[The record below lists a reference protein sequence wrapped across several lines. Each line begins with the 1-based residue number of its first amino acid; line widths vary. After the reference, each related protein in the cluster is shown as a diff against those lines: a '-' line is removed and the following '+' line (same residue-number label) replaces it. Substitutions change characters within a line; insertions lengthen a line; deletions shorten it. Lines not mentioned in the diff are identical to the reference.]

1 MKFLKFL
8 TFSQGKKLIF
18 LALLFSMCTN
28 VTQESNEEIR
38 VISLSTTHT
47 EVIQTLGGQDT
58 LVAIDAFSEVDFPV
72 ERIDAYTVTAE
83 ELAPLNPD
91 VVILAFDFNGIVEG
105 LENQEL
111 NYVLLPPAKN
121 FEDVYSQIE
130 TIGALVNKE
139 SEAFSTTRDMKIEI
153 NRILDNANFGNTS
166 VYHEIGYSYGI
177 YSVNSD
183 SLIGQIYNS
192 LGVINIANN
201 TEDPFGSGY
210 PALTEEQV
218 IESDPE
224 YIVIGHSDYLNK
236 DLSTRMGWEEINAI
250 ENSNVYFLDENLA
263 NNWGTTTVELVEQI
277 ALTFEES
284 AQTNPYSDYLLLL
297 SLLILVMIVFFTN
310 GINTKERV

>member
-1 MKFLKFL
+1 MKFKI
-8 TFSQGKKLIF
+8 IF
-18 LALLFSMCTN
+18 LALLFSMCSN
-28 VTQESNEEIR
+28 VTQETSQEIK
-38 VISLSTTHT
+38 VVSLSTTHT
-47 EVIQTLGGQDT
+47 EIIQSLNAQET
-58 LVAIDAFSEVDFPV
+58 LVAIDSFSEVDFPV
-72 ERIDAYTVTAE
+72 QVIDAYTVTAE

-121 FEDVYSQIE
+121 IEEVYLQIE
-130 TIGALVNKE
+130 TIGSLVNKE
-139 SEAFSTTRDMKIEI
+139 SEAFSTIRDMKIEI

-177 YSVNSD
+177 YSVNSN

-192 LGVINIANN
+192 LGVTNIANN
-201 TEDPFGSGY
+201 TEDSFGSGY
-210 PALTEEQV
+210 PSLTEEQI
-218 IESDPE
+218 IESNPE

-236 DLSTRMGWEEINAI
+236 DLSTRMGWEDINAI

-263 NNWGTTTVELVEQI
+263 NNWGTTTVDLVKQI

-284 AQTNPYSDYLLLL
+284 TQTNPYSDYLLLI
-297 SLLILVMIVFFTN
+297 SLLILVMIVFFSN
-310 GINTKERV
+310 RINTRERV

>member
-1 MKFLKFL
+1 MKFKI
-8 TFSQGKKLIF
+8 IF
-18 LALLFSMCTN
+18 LALLFSMCSN
-28 VTQESNEEIR
+28 VTQETSQEIR
-38 VISLSTTHT
+38 VVSLSTTHT
-47 EVIQTLGGQDT
+47 EIIQSLEAEETLI
-58 LVAIDAFSEVDFPV
+58 AIDSFSEVDFPV
-72 ERIDAYTVTAE
+72 EVIDAYTVTAE

-105 LENQEL
+105 LENQEI

-130 TIGALVNKE
+130 TIGSLVNKE
-139 SEAFSTTRDMKIEI
+139 SEAFSTTRDMKVEI
-153 NRILDNANFGNTS
+153 NRILDNANYGNTS

-192 LGVINIANN
+192 LGVVNIANN

-218 IESDPE
+218 IESNPD

-236 DLSTRMGWEEINAI
+236 DLSTRMGWEDINAI

-284 AQTNPYSDYLLLL
+284 AQTNPYSDYLLLV
-297 SLLILVMIVFFTN
+297 SLLILVTIVFFTN
-310 GINTKERV
+310 RTNTKERV

>member
-1 MKFLKFL
+1 M
-8 TFSQGKKLIF
+8 
-18 LALLFSMCTN
+18 
-28 VTQESNEEIR
+28 
-38 VISLSTTHT
+38 
-47 EVIQTLGGQDT
+47 
-58 LVAIDAFSEVDFPV
+58 
-72 ERIDAYTVTAE
+72 
-83 ELAPLNPD
+83 
-91 VVILAFDFNGIVEG
+91 VILAFDFNGIVEG
-105 LENQEL
+105 LENQEI

-130 TIGALVNKE
+130 TIGSIVNKE

-153 NRILDNANFGNTS
+153 NRILDNANFGDTS

-192 LGVINIANN
+192 LGVVNIANN

-218 IESDPE
+218 IESNPE

-236 DLSTRMGWEEINAI
+236 DLSTRMGWEDINAI

-263 NNWGTTTVELVEQI
+263 NNWGTTTVDLVEQI

-297 SLLILVMIVFFTN
+297 SLLVLVIIVFFTN
-310 GINTKERV
+310 RINTKERI

>member
-1 MKFLKFL
+1 MKFKI
-8 TFSQGKKLIF
+8 IF
-18 LALLFSMCTN
+18 LALLFSMCSN
-28 VTQESNEEIR
+28 VTQETSQDIK
-38 VISLSTTHT
+38 VVSLSTTHT
-47 EVIQTLGGQDT
+47 EIIQSLNAQET
-58 LVAIDAFSEVDFPV
+58 LVAIDSFSEVDFPV
-72 ERIDAYTVTAE
+72 QVIDAYTVTAE

-121 FEDVYSQIE
+121 IEEVYLQIE
-130 TIGALVNKE
+130 TIGSLVNKE
-139 SEAFSTTRDMKIEI
+139 SEAFSTIRDMKIEI

-177 YSVNSD
+177 YSVNSN

-192 LGVINIANN
+192 LGVTNIANN

-210 PALTEEQV
+210 PSLTEEQI
-218 IESDPE
+218 IESNPE

-236 DLSTRMGWEEINAI
+236 DLSTRMGWEDINAI

-263 NNWGTTTVELVEQI
+263 NNWGTTTVDLVKQI

-284 AQTNPYSDYLLLL
+284 TQTNPYSDYLLLI
-297 SLLILVMIVFFTN
+297 SLLILVMNVFFSN
-310 GINTKERV
+310 RINTKERV

>member
-1 MKFLKFL
+1 M
-8 TFSQGKKLIF
+8 
-18 LALLFSMCTN
+18 
-28 VTQESNEEIR
+28 
-38 VISLSTTHT
+38 
-47 EVIQTLGGQDT
+47 
-58 LVAIDAFSEVDFPV
+58 
-72 ERIDAYTVTAE
+72 
-83 ELAPLNPD
+83 
-91 VVILAFDFNGIVEG
+91 
-105 LENQEL
+105 
-111 NYVLLPPAKN
+111 LLPPAKN

-130 TIGALVNKE
+130 TIGSLVNKE
-139 SEAFSTTRDMKIEI
+139 SEAFSATRDMKIEI
-153 NRILDNANFGNTS
+153 NRIFENANFGDTS

-192 LGVINIANN
+192 LGVVNIANN

-218 IESDPE
+218 IESNPE

-236 DLSTRMGWEEINAI
+236 DLSTRMGWEDINAI

-284 AQTNPYSDYLLLL
+284 AQTNPYSDYLLLV
-297 SLLILVMIVFFTN
+297 SLLILVTIVFFTN
-310 GINTKERV
+310 RTNTKERV

>member
-1 MKFLKFL
+1 MKFKI
-8 TFSQGKKLIF
+8 IF
-18 LALLFSMCTN
+18 LALLFSMCSN
-28 VTQESNEEIR
+28 VTQEASKEIR
-38 VISLSTTHT
+38 VVSLSTTHT
-47 EVIQTLGGQDT
+47 EIIQSLEAEETLI
-58 LVAIDAFSEVDFPV
+58 AIDSFSEVDFPV
-72 ERIDAYTVTAE
+72 EVIDAYTVTAE

-105 LENQEL
+105 LENQKI

-130 TIGALVNKE
+130 TIGSLVNKE
-139 SEAFSTTRDMKIEI
+139 SEAFSATRDMKIEI
-153 NRILDNANFGNTS
+153 NRIFENANFGDTS

-192 LGVINIANN
+192 LGVVNIANN

-218 IESDPE
+218 IESNPE

-236 DLSTRMGWEEINAI
+236 DLSTRMGWEDINAI

-284 AQTNPYSDYLLLL
+284 AQTNPYSDYLLLV

-310 GINTKERV
+310 RTNTKERV

>member
-1 MKFLKFL
+1 MKFKI
-8 TFSQGKKLIF
+8 IF
-18 LALLFSMCTN
+18 LALLFSMCSN
-28 VTQESNEEIR
+28 VTQETSQEIK
-38 VISLSTTHT
+38 VVSLSTTHT
-47 EVIQTLGGQDT
+47 EIIQSLNAQET
-58 LVAIDAFSEVDFPV
+58 LVAIDSFSEVDFPV
-72 ERIDAYTVTAE
+72 QVIDAYTVTAE

-121 FEDVYSQIE
+121 IEEVYLQIE
-130 TIGALVNKE
+130 TIGSLVNKE
-139 SEAFSTTRDMKIEI
+139 SEAFSTIRDMKIEI
-153 NRILDNANFGNTS
+153 NRILNNANFGNTS

-177 YSVNSD
+177 YSVNSN

-192 LGVINIANN
+192 LGVTNIANN

-210 PALTEEQV
+210 PSLTEEQI
-218 IESDPE
+218 IESNPE

-236 DLSTRMGWEEINAI
+236 DLSTRMGWEDINAI

-263 NNWGTTTVELVEQI
+263 NNWGTTTVDLVKQI

-284 AQTNPYSDYLLLL
+284 TQNNPYSDYLLLI
-297 SLLILVMIVFFTN
+297 SLLILVMNIFFSN
-310 GINTKERV
+310 RINTKERV

>member
-1 MKFLKFL
+1 MKFKI
-8 TFSQGKKLIF
+8 IF
-18 LALLFSMCTN
+18 LALLFSMCSN
-28 VTQESNEEIR
+28 VTQETSQEIR
-38 VISLSTTHT
+38 VVSLSTTHT
-47 EVIQTLGGQDT
+47 EIIQSLEAEETLI
-58 LVAIDAFSEVDFPV
+58 AIDSFSEVDFPV
-72 ERIDAYTVTAE
+72 EVIDAYTVTAE

-105 LENQEL
+105 LENQKI

-130 TIGALVNKE
+130 TIGSLVNKE
-139 SEAFSTTRDMKIEI
+139 SEAFSATRDMKIEI
-153 NRILDNANFGNTS
+153 NRIFENANFGDTS

-192 LGVINIANN
+192 LGVVNIANN

-218 IESDPE
+218 IESNPE

-236 DLSTRMGWEEINAI
+236 DLSTRMGWEDINAI

-284 AQTNPYSDYLLLL
+284 AQTNPYSDYLLLV
-297 SLLILVMIVFFTN
+297 SLLILVMIVFSTN
-310 GINTKERV
+310 RTNTKERV

>member
-1 MKFLKFL
+1 MKF
-8 TFSQGKKLIF
+8 KLIF
-18 LALLFSMCTN
+18 LALLFSMCSN
-28 VTQESNEEIR
+28 VTQESSEEIR
-38 VISLSTTHT
+38 VVSLSTTHT
-47 EVIQTLGGQDT
+47 EIIQSLEAEGTLIAVDS
-58 LVAIDAFSEVDFPV
+58 FSAVDFPV
-72 ERIDAYTVTAE
+72 EVIDAYTVTAE

-91 VVILAFDFNGIVEG
+91 MVILAFDFNGIVEG
-105 LENQEL
+105 LENQEI

-121 FEDVYSQIE
+121 FEDVYSQIG
-130 TIGALVNKE
+130 TIGSLVNKE
-139 SEAFSTTRDMKIEI
+139 SEAFSATRDMKIEI
-153 NRILDNANFGNTS
+153 NRIFENANFGDTS

-192 LGVINIANN
+192 LGVVNIANN

-218 IESDPE
+218 IESNPE

-236 DLSTRMGWEEINAI
+236 DLSTRMGWEDINAI

-277 ALTFEES
+277 AVTFEES
-284 AQTNPYSDYLLLL
+284 AQTNPYSDYLLLV

-310 GINTKERV
+310 RINTKERV

>member
-1 MKFLKFL
+1 MKF
-8 TFSQGKKLIF
+8 KLVF
-18 LALLFSMCTN
+18 LALLFSMCSN
-28 VTQESNEEIR
+28 VTQEASKEIR
-38 VISLSTTHT
+38 VVSLSTTHT
-47 EVIQTLGGQDT
+47 EIIQSLEAEETLIAVDS
-58 LVAIDAFSEVDFPV
+58 FSEVDFPV
-72 ERIDAYTVTAE
+72 EVIDAYTVTAE

-105 LENQEL
+105 LENQEI

-130 TIGALVNKE
+130 TIGSLVNKE
-139 SEAFSTTRDMKIEI
+139 SEAFSTTRDMKVEI
-153 NRILDNANFGNTS
+153 NRILDNANYGNTS

-192 LGVINIANN
+192 LGVVNIANN

-218 IESDPE
+218 IESNPE

-236 DLSTRMGWEEINAI
+236 DLSTRMGWEDINAI

-310 GINTKERV
+310 RINAKERV

>member
-1 MKFLKFL
+1 MKY
-8 TFSQGKKLIF
+8 KLIF

-130 TIGALVNKE
+130 TIGSLVNKE
-139 SEAFSTTRDMKIEI
+139 SAAFSTTRDMKIEI

>member
-1 MKFLKFL
+1 MKF
-8 TFSQGKKLIF
+8 KLIF
-18 LALLFSMCTN
+18 LALLFSMCSN
-28 VTQESNEEIR
+28 VTQEASKEIR
-38 VISLSTTHT
+38 VVSLSTTHT
-47 EVIQTLGGQDT
+47 EIIQSLEAEETLIAVDS
-58 LVAIDAFSEVDFPV
+58 FSEVDFPV
-72 ERIDAYTVTAE
+72 EVIDAYTVTAE

-105 LENQEL
+105 LKNQEI

-130 TIGALVNKE
+130 IIGSLVKKE

-153 NRILDNANFGNTS
+153 NRILDNANFGDAS

-192 LGVINIANN
+192 LGVVNIANN

-218 IESDPE
+218 IESNPE
-224 YIVIGHSDYLNK
+224 YIIIGHSDYLNK
-236 DLSTRMGWEEINAI
+236 DLSTRVGWEDINAI
-250 ENSNVYFLDENLA
+250 KNSNVYFLDENLA

-277 ALTFEES
+277 AVTFEES
-284 AQTNPYSDYLLLL
+284 AQTNPYSDYLLLI

-310 GINTKERV
+310 RINTTERV

>member
-1 MKFLKFL
+1 MKFKI
-8 TFSQGKKLIF
+8 IF
-18 LALLFSMCTN
+18 LALLFSMCSN
-28 VTQESNEEIR
+28 VTQETSQEIK
-38 VISLSTTHT
+38 VVSLSTTHT
-47 EVIQTLGGQDT
+47 EIIQSLNAQET
-58 LVAIDAFSEVDFPV
+58 LVAIDSFSEVDFPV
-72 ERIDAYTVTAE
+72 QVIDAYTVTAE

-121 FEDVYSQIE
+121 IEEVYLQIE
-130 TIGALVNKE
+130 TIGSLVNKE
-139 SEAFSTTRDMKIEI
+139 SEAFSTIRDMKIEI

-177 YSVNSD
+177 YSVNSNT
-183 SLIGQIYNS
+183 LIGQIYNS
-192 LGVINIANN
+192 LGVTNIANN

-210 PALTEEQV
+210 PSLTEEQI
-218 IESDPE
+218 IESNPE

-236 DLSTRMGWEEINAI
+236 DLSTRMGWEDINAI

-263 NNWGTTTVELVEQI
+263 NNWGTTTVDLVKQI

-284 AQTNPYSDYLLLL
+284 TQTNPYSDYLLLI
-297 SLLILVMIVFFTN
+297 SLLILVMNVFFSN
-310 GINTKERV
+310 RINTKERV

>member
-1 MKFLKFL
+1 MKFKI
-8 TFSQGKKLIF
+8 IF
-18 LALLFSMCTN
+18 LALLFSMCSN
-28 VTQESNEEIR
+28 VTQETSQEIK
-38 VISLSTTHT
+38 VVSLSTTHT
-47 EVIQTLGGQDT
+47 EIIQSLNARET
-58 LVAIDAFSEVDFPV
+58 LVAIDSFSEVDFPV
-72 ERIDAYTVTAE
+72 QVIDAYTVTAE

-121 FEDVYSQIE
+121 IEEVYLQIE
-130 TIGALVNKE
+130 TIGSLVNKK
-139 SEAFSTTRDMKIEI
+139 SEAFSTIREMKIEI

-177 YSVNSD
+177 YSVNSN

-192 LGVINIANN
+192 LGVTNIANN
-201 TEDPFGSGY
+201 IEDPFGSGY
-210 PALTEEQV
+210 PSLTEEQI
-218 IESDPE
+218 IESNPE

-236 DLSTRMGWEEINAI
+236 DLSTRMGWEDINAI

-263 NNWGTTTVELVEQI
+263 NNWGTTTVDLVNQI

-284 AQTNPYSDYLLLL
+284 TQTNPYSDYLLLI
-297 SLLILVMIVFFTN
+297 SLLILVINIFFSN
-310 GINTKERV
+310 RINTKERV

>member
-1 MKFLKFL
+1 MKFKI
-8 TFSQGKKLIF
+8 IF
-18 LALLFSMCTN
+18 LALLFSMCSN
-28 VTQESNEEIR
+28 VTQETSQEIK
-38 VISLSTTHT
+38 VVSLSTTHT
-47 EVIQTLGGQDT
+47 EIIQSLNAQET
-58 LVAIDAFSEVDFPV
+58 LVAIDSFSEVDFPV
-72 ERIDAYTVTAE
+72 QVIDAYTVTAE

-121 FEDVYSQIE
+121 IEEVYLQIE
-130 TIGALVNKE
+130 TIGSLVNKE
-139 SEAFSTTRDMKIEI
+139 SEAFSTIRDMKIEI

-177 YSVNSD
+177 YSVNSN

-192 LGVINIANN
+192 LGVTNIANN

-210 PALTEEQV
+210 PSLTEEQI
-218 IESDPE
+218 IESNPE

-236 DLSTRMGWEEINAI
+236 DLSTRMGWEDINAI

-263 NNWGTTTVELVEQI
+263 NNWGTTTVDLVKQI

-284 AQTNPYSDYLLLL
+284 TQTNPYSDYLLLI
-297 SLLILVMIVFFTN
+297 SLLILVMNIFFSN
-310 GINTKERV
+310 RINTKERV

>member
-1 MKFLKFL
+1 MKFKI
-8 TFSQGKKLIF
+8 IF
-18 LALLFSMCTN
+18 LALLFSMCSN
-28 VTQESNEEIR
+28 VTQETSQEIK
-38 VISLSTTHT
+38 VVSLSTTHT
-47 EVIQTLGGQDT
+47 EIIQSLNAQET
-58 LVAIDAFSEVDFPV
+58 LVAIDSFSEVDFPV
-72 ERIDAYTVTAE
+72 QVIDAYTVTAE

-121 FEDVYSQIE
+121 IEEVYLQIE
-130 TIGALVNKE
+130 TIGSLVNKE
-139 SEAFSTTRDMKIEI
+139 SEAFSTIRDMKIEI

-177 YSVNSD
+177 YSVNSN

-192 LGVINIANN
+192 LGVTNIANN

-210 PALTEEQV
+210 PSLTEEQI
-218 IESDPE
+218 IESNPE

-236 DLSTRMGWEEINAI
+236 DLSTRMGWEDINAI

-263 NNWGTTTVELVEQI
+263 NNWGTTTVDLVKQI

-284 AQTNPYSDYLLLL
+284 TQTNPYSDYLLLL
-297 SLLILVMIVFFTN
+297 SLLILVMIVFFSN
-310 GINTKERV
+310 RINTKERV

>member
-1 MKFLKFL
+1 
-8 TFSQGKKLIF
+8 
-18 LALLFSMCTN
+18 MCSN
-28 VTQESNEEIR
+28 VTQEASKEIR
-38 VISLSTTHT
+38 VVSLSTTHT
-47 EVIQTLGGQDT
+47 EIIQSLEAQETLIAVDS
-58 LVAIDAFSEVDFPV
+58 FSEVDFPV
-72 ERIDAYTVTAE
+72 ELIDAYTVTAE

-105 LENQEL
+105 LKNQEI

-130 TIGALVNKE
+130 IIGSLVNKE

-153 NRILDNANFGNTS
+153 NRILDNANFGDAS

-192 LGVINIANN
+192 LGVVNIANN

-218 IESDPE
+218 IESNPE
-224 YIVIGHSDYLNK
+224 YIIIGHSDYLNK
-236 DLSTRMGWEEINAI
+236 DLSTRVGWEDINAI
-250 ENSNVYFLDENLA
+250 KNSNVYFLDENLA
-263 NNWGTTTVELVEQI
+263 NNWGAT
-277 ALTFEES
+277 
-284 AQTNPYSDYLLLL
+284 
-297 SLLILVMIVFFTN
+297 LII
-310 GINTKERV
+310 

>member
-1 MKFLKFL
+1 MKF
-8 TFSQGKKLIF
+8 KLIF
-18 LALLFSMCTN
+18 LALLFSMCSN
-28 VTQESNEEIR
+28 VTQEASKEIR
-38 VISLSTTHT
+38 VVSLSTTHT
-47 EVIQTLGGQDT
+47 EIIQSLEAEETLI
-58 LVAIDAFSEVDFPV
+58 AIDSFSEVDFPV
-72 ERIDAYTVTAE
+72 EVIDAYTVTAE

-105 LENQEL
+105 LENQKI

-130 TIGALVNKE
+130 TIGSLVNKE
-139 SEAFSTTRDMKIEI
+139 SEAFSATRDMKIEI
-153 NRILDNANFGNTS
+153 NRIFENANFGDTS

-192 LGVINIANN
+192 LGVVNIANN

-218 IESDPE
+218 IESNPE

-236 DLSTRMGWEEINAI
+236 DLSTRMGWENINAI

-284 AQTNPYSDYLLLL
+284 AQTNPYSDYLLLV

-310 GINTKERV
+310 RTNTKERV

>member
-1 MKFLKFL
+1 M
-8 TFSQGKKLIF
+8 
-18 LALLFSMCTN
+18 
-28 VTQESNEEIR
+28 
-38 VISLSTTHT
+38 
-47 EVIQTLGGQDT
+47 
-58 LVAIDAFSEVDFPV
+58 
-72 ERIDAYTVTAE
+72 
-83 ELAPLNPD
+83 
-91 VVILAFDFNGIVEG
+91 VILAVDFNGIVEG
-105 LENQEL
+105 LENQEI

-130 TIGALVNKE
+130 KIGSLVNKE

-153 NRILDNANFGNTS
+153 NRILDNANFGDTS

-192 LGVINIANN
+192 LGVVNIANN

-218 IESDPE
+218 IESNPE

-236 DLSTRMGWEEINAI
+236 DLSTRMGWKDINAI

-263 NNWGTTTVELVEQI
+263 NNWGTTTVDLVEQI

-284 AQTNPYSDYLLLL
+284 TQTNPYSDYLLLL
-297 SLLILVMIVFFTN
+297 SLLILVVIVFFTN
-310 GINTKERV
+310 RINTKERV

>member
-1 MKFLKFL
+1 MKF
-8 TFSQGKKLIF
+8 KLVF
-18 LALLFSMCTN
+18 LALLFSMCSN
-28 VTQESNEEIR
+28 VTQEASKEIR
-38 VISLSTTHT
+38 VVSLSTTHT
-47 EVIQTLGGQDT
+47 EIIQSLEAEETLI
-58 LVAIDAFSEVDFPV
+58 AIDSFSEVDFPV
-72 ERIDAYTVTAE
+72 EVIDAYTVTAE

-105 LENQEL
+105 LENQEI

-130 TIGALVNKE
+130 TIGSLVNKE
-139 SEAFSTTRDMKIEI
+139 SEAFSATRDMKIEI
-153 NRILDNANFGNTS
+153 NRIFENANFGDTS

-192 LGVINIANN
+192 LGVVNIANN

-218 IESDPE
+218 IESNPE

-236 DLSTRMGWEEINAI
+236 DLSTRMGWEDINAI

-263 NNWGTTTVELVEQI
+263 NNWGTTTVDLVEQI
-277 ALTFEES
+277 ALIFEES
-284 AQTNPYSDYLLLL
+284 AQTNPYSDYLLLV

-310 GINTKERV
+310 RINTKERV

>member
-1 MKFLKFL
+1 MKFKI
-8 TFSQGKKLIF
+8 IF
-18 LALLFSMCTN
+18 LALLFSMCSN
-28 VTQESNEEIR
+28 VTQETSQEIK
-38 VISLSTTHT
+38 VVSLSTTHT
-47 EVIQTLGGQDT
+47 EIIQSLNAQET
-58 LVAIDAFSEVDFPV
+58 LVAIDSFSEVDFPV
-72 ERIDAYTVTAE
+72 QVIDAYTVTAE

-121 FEDVYSQIE
+121 IEEVYLQIE
-130 TIGALVNKE
+130 TIGSLVNKE
-139 SEAFSTTRDMKIEI
+139 SEAFSTIRDMKIEI

-177 YSVNSD
+177 YSVNSN

-192 LGVINIANN
+192 LGVTNIANN

-210 PALTEEQV
+210 PSLTEEQI
-218 IESDPE
+218 IESNPE

-236 DLSTRMGWEEINAI
+236 DLSTRMGWEDINAI

-263 NNWGTTTVELVEQI
+263 NNWGTTTVDLVKQI

-284 AQTNPYSDYLLLL
+284 TQTNPYSDYLLLL
-297 SLLILVMIVFFTN
+297 SLLILVMIVFFSN
-310 GINTKERV
+310 RINTRERV

>member
-1 MKFLKFL
+1 MKF
-8 TFSQGKKLIF
+8 KLIF
-18 LALLFSMCTN
+18 LALLFSMCSN
-28 VTQESNEEIR
+28 VTQESSEEIR
-38 VISLSTTHT
+38 VVSLSTTHT
-47 EVIQTLGGQDT
+47 EIIQSLEAEETLIAVDS
-58 LVAIDAFSEVDFPV
+58 FSEVDFPV
-72 ERIDAYTVTAE
+72 EVIDAYTVTAE

-105 LENQEL
+105 LENQEI

-130 TIGALVNKE
+130 TIGSIVNKE
-139 SEAFSTTRDMKIEI
+139 SEAFSTTRDMKVEI
-153 NRILDNANFGNTS
+153 NRILDNANYGNTS

-192 LGVINIANN
+192 LGVVNIANN

-218 IESDPE
+218 IESNPD

-236 DLSTRMGWEEINAI
+236 DLSTRVGWEDINAI

-277 ALTFEES
+277 AVTFEES
-284 AQTNPYSDYLLLL
+284 AQTNPYSDYLLLI

-310 GINTKERV
+310 RINTKERV

>member
-1 MKFLKFL
+1 MKFKI
-8 TFSQGKKLIF
+8 IF
-18 LALLFSMCTN
+18 LALLFSMCSN
-28 VTQESNEEIR
+28 VTQETSQEIK
-38 VISLSTTHT
+38 VVSLSTTHT
-47 EVIQTLGGQDT
+47 EIIQSLNAQET
-58 LVAIDAFSEVDFPV
+58 LVAIDSFSEVDFPV
-72 ERIDAYTVTAE
+72 QVIDAYTVTAE

-121 FEDVYSQIE
+121 IEEVYLQIE
-130 TIGALVNKE
+130 TIGSLVNKE
-139 SEAFSTTRDMKIEI
+139 SEAFSTIRDMKIEI

-177 YSVNSD
+177 YSVNSN

-192 LGVINIANN
+192 LGVTNIANN

-210 PALTEEQV
+210 PSLTEEQI
-218 IESDPE
+218 IESNPE

-236 DLSTRMGWEEINAI
+236 DLSTRMGWEDINAI

-284 AQTNPYSDYLLLL
+284 AQTNPYSDYLLLV

-310 GINTKERV
+310 RINSKERV

>member
-1 MKFLKFL
+1 
-8 TFSQGKKLIF
+8 
-18 LALLFSMCTN
+18 MCSN
-28 VTQESNEEIR
+28 VTQETSQDIK
-38 VISLSTTHT
+38 VVSLSTTHT
-47 EVIQTLGGQDT
+47 EIIQSLNAQET
-58 LVAIDAFSEVDFPV
+58 LVAIDSFSEVDFPV
-72 ERIDAYTVTAE
+72 QVIDAYTVTAE

-121 FEDVYSQIE
+121 IEEVYLQIE
-130 TIGALVNKE
+130 TIGSLVNKE
-139 SEAFSTTRDMKIEI
+139 SEAFSTIRDMKIEI

-177 YSVNSD
+177 YSVNSN

-192 LGVINIANN
+192 LGVVNIANN

-210 PALTEEQV
+210 PSLTEEQI
-218 IESDPE
+218 IESNPE

-236 DLSTRMGWEEINAI
+236 DLSTRMGWEDINAI

-263 NNWGTTTVELVEQI
+263 NNWGTTTVDLVKQI

-284 AQTNPYSDYLLLL
+284 TQTNPYSDYLLLV

-310 GINTKERV
+310 RINSKERV

>member
-1 MKFLKFL
+1 MKFKI
-8 TFSQGKKLIF
+8 IF
-18 LALLFSMCTN
+18 LALLFSMCSN
-28 VTQESNEEIR
+28 VTQETSQEIK
-38 VISLSTTHT
+38 VVSLSTTHT
-47 EVIQTLGGQDT
+47 EIIQSLNAEET
-58 LVAIDAFSEVDFPV
+58 LVAIDSFSEVDIPV
-72 ERIDAYTVTAE
+72 QVIDAYTVTAE

-121 FEDVYSQIE
+121 IEEVYLQIE
-130 TIGALVNKE
+130 TIGSLVNKE
-139 SEAFSTTRDMKIEI
+139 SEAFSTIRDMKIEI

-177 YSVNSD
+177 YSVNSN

-210 PALTEEQV
+210 PSLTEEQV
-218 IESDPE
+218 IESNPE

-236 DLSTRMGWEEINAI
+236 DLSTRMGWEDINAI

-263 NNWGTTTVELVEQI
+263 NNWGTTTVDLVEQI
-277 ALTFEES
+277 ALIFEES
-284 AQTNPYSDYLLLL
+284 AQTNPYSDYLLLV

-310 GINTKERV
+310 RINTKERV

>member
-1 MKFLKFL
+1 MKFK
-8 TFSQGKKLIF
+8 IVF
-18 LALLFSMCTN
+18 LALLFSMCSN
-28 VTQESNEEIR
+28 VTQETSQEIK
-38 VISLSTTHT
+38 VVSLSTTHT
-47 EVIQTLGGQDT
+47 EIIQSLNAEET
-58 LVAIDAFSEVDFPV
+58 LVAIDSFSEVDFPV
-72 ERIDAYTVTAE
+72 QVIDAYTVTAE

-121 FEDVYSQIE
+121 IEEVYLQIE
-130 TIGALVNKE
+130 TIGSLVNKE
-139 SEAFSTTRDMKIEI
+139 SEAFSTIRDMKIEI

-177 YSVNSD
+177 YSVNSN

-192 LGVINIANN
+192 LGVTNIANN

-210 PALTEEQV
+210 PSLTEEQI
-218 IESDPE
+218 IESNPE

-236 DLSTRMGWEEINAI
+236 DISTRMGWEDINAI

-263 NNWGTTTVELVEQI
+263 NNWGTTTVDLVKQI

-284 AQTNPYSDYLLLL
+284 TQTNPYSDYLLLI

-310 GINTKERV
+310 RINTKERV

>member
-1 MKFLKFL
+1 
-8 TFSQGKKLIF
+8 
-18 LALLFSMCTN
+18 
-28 VTQESNEEIR
+28 V
-38 VISLSTTHT
+38 VSLSTTHT
-47 EVIQTLGGQDT
+47 EIIQSLNAQET
-58 LVAIDAFSEVDFPV
+58 LVAIDSFSEVDFPV
-72 ERIDAYTVTAE
+72 QVIDAYTVTAE

-121 FEDVYSQIE
+121 IEEVYLQIE
-130 TIGALVNKE
+130 TIGSLVNKE
-139 SEAFSTTRDMKIEI
+139 SEAFSTIRDMKIEI

-177 YSVNSD
+177 YSVNSN

-192 LGVINIANN
+192 LGVTNIANN

-210 PALTEEQV
+210 PSLTEEQI
-218 IESDPE
+218 IESNPE

-236 DLSTRMGWEEINAI
+236 DLSTRMGWEDINAI

-263 NNWGTTTVELVEQI
+263 NNWGTTTVDLVKQI

-284 AQTNPYSDYLLLL
+284 TQNNPYSDYLLLI
-297 SLLILVMIVFFTN
+297 SLLILVMNIFFSN
-310 GINTKERV
+310 RINTKERV

>member
-1 MKFLKFL
+1 MKFKI
-8 TFSQGKKLIF
+8 IF
-18 LALLFSMCTN
+18 LALLFSMCSN
-28 VTQESNEEIR
+28 VTQETSQEIK
-38 VISLSTTHT
+38 VVSLSTTHT
-47 EVIQTLGGQDT
+47 EIIQSLNAQET
-58 LVAIDAFSEVDFPV
+58 LVAIDSFSEVDFPV
-72 ERIDAYTVTAE
+72 QVIDAYTVTAE

-121 FEDVYSQIE
+121 IEEVYLQIE
-130 TIGALVNKE
+130 TIGSLVNKE
-139 SEAFSTTRDMKIEI
+139 SEAFSTIRDMKIEI
-153 NRILDNANFGNTS
+153 NRILNNANFGNTS

-177 YSVNSD
+177 YSVNSN

-192 LGVINIANN
+192 LGVTNIANN

-210 PALTEEQV
+210 PPLTEEQI
-218 IESDPE
+218 IESNPE

-236 DLSTRMGWEEINAI
+236 DLSTRMGWEDINAI

-263 NNWGTTTVELVEQI
+263 NNWGTTTVDLVKQI

-284 AQTNPYSDYLLLL
+284 TQNNPYSDYLLLI
-297 SLLILVMIVFFTN
+297 SLLILVMNIFFSN
-310 GINTKERV
+310 RINTKERV

>member
-1 MKFLKFL
+1 MKF
-8 TFSQGKKLIF
+8 KLIF
-18 LALLFSMCTN
+18 LALLFSMCSN
-28 VTQESNEEIR
+28 VTQEASKEIR
-38 VISLSTTHT
+38 VVSLSTTHT
-47 EVIQTLGGQDT
+47 EIIQSLEAEETLIAVDS
-58 LVAIDAFSEVDFPV
+58 FSEVDFPV
-72 ERIDAYTVTAE
+72 EVIDAYTVTAE
-83 ELAPLNPD
+83 ELVPLNPD

-105 LENQEL
+105 LENQEI

-130 TIGALVNKE
+130 TIGSIVNRE
-139 SEAFSTTRDMKIEI
+139 NEAFSTTRDMKIEI
-153 NRILDNANFGNTS
+153 NRILDNANFGDTS

-192 LGVINIANN
+192 LGVVNIANN

-218 IESDPE
+218 IESNPE

-236 DLSTRMGWEEINAI
+236 DLSTRMGWEDINAI

-277 ALTFEES
+277 AVTFEES
-284 AQTNPYSDYLLLL
+284 AQTNPYSDYLLLI

-310 GINTKERV
+310 RINTKERV

>member
-1 MKFLKFL
+1 MKY
-8 TFSQGKKLIF
+8 KLIF

-284 AQTNPYSDYLLLL
+284 VQTNPYSDYLLLL

>member
-1 MKFLKFL
+1 MKFKI
-8 TFSQGKKLIF
+8 IF
-18 LALLFSMCTN
+18 LALLFSMCSN
-28 VTQESNEEIR
+28 VTQETSQDIK
-38 VISLSTTHT
+38 VVSLSTTHT
-47 EVIQTLGGQDT
+47 EIIQSLNAQET
-58 LVAIDAFSEVDFPV
+58 LVAIDSFSEVDFPV
-72 ERIDAYTVTAE
+72 QVIDAYTVTAE

-121 FEDVYSQIE
+121 IEEVYLQIE
-130 TIGALVNKE
+130 TIGSLVNKE
-139 SEAFSTTRDMKIEI
+139 SEAFSTIRDMKIEI

-177 YSVNSD
+177 YSVNSN

-192 LGVINIANN
+192 LGVTNIANN

-210 PALTEEQV
+210 PSLTEEQI
-218 IESDPE
+218 IESNPE

-236 DLSTRMGWEEINAI
+236 DLSTRMGWEDINAI

-263 NNWGTTTVELVEQI
+263 NNWGTTTVDLVKQI

-284 AQTNPYSDYLLLL
+284 TQNNPYSDYLLLI
-297 SLLILVMIVFFTN
+297 SLLILVMNIFFSN
-310 GINTKERV
+310 RINTKERV

>member
-1 MKFLKFL
+1 MKF
-8 TFSQGKKLIF
+8 KLIF
-18 LALLFSMCTN
+18 LALLFSMCSN
-28 VTQESNEEIR
+28 VTQESSEEIR
-38 VISLSTTHT
+38 VVSLSTTHT
-47 EVIQTLGGQDT
+47 EIIQSLEAEETLIAVDS
-58 LVAIDAFSEVDFPV
+58 FSEVDFPV
-72 ERIDAYTVTAE
+72 EVIDAYTVTAE

-105 LENQEL
+105 LENQEI

-130 TIGALVNKE
+130 TIGSLVNKE
-139 SEAFSTTRDMKIEI
+139 SEAFSTTRDMKVEI
-153 NRILDNANFGNTS
+153 NRILDNANYGNTS

-192 LGVINIANN
+192 LGVVNIANN

-218 IESDPE
+218 IESNPE

-236 DLSTRMGWEEINAI
+236 DLSTRVGWEDINAI

-277 ALTFEES
+277 AVTFEES
-284 AQTNPYSDYLLLL
+284 AQTNPYSDYLLLV

-310 GINTKERV
+310 KINTKERV